1 MEGTNINYIE
11 KINDFNFQRDRE
23 IKSVVDDEQ
32 LDAEKRAEKI
42 KGINAKYDELI
53 KKEESDY
60 KISSKAKV
68 KIVPVRESEE
78 LQAKGHQ
85 VVGIRM
91 ENNQLVHELIPPV
104 DLQNTKD
111 SK

>member
-1 MEGTNINYIE
+1 MEGTNINYLE

-23 IKSVVDDEQ
+23 VKSVVDDEQ
-32 LDAEKRAEKI
+32 LNAEKRAEKI
-42 KGINAKYDELI
+42 KSINTKYDELI
-53 KKEESDY
+53 KKAEDDH

-68 KIVPVRESEE
+68 KTVPVRESEE
-78 LQAKGHQ
+78 MQSSGYQ

-91 ENNQLVHELIPPV
+91 ENNQLVHDLITPV
-104 DLQNTKD
+104 DTSTAKD